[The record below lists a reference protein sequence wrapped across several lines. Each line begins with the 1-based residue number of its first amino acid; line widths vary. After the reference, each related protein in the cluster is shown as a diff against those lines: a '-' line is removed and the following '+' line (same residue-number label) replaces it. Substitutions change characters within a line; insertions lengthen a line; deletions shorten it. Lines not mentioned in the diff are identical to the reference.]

1 MDHQNWETHII
12 HCKESNK
19 NSNNTTKNTNKNSSK
34 HKDVSKAVK
43 LEKMVDEDKLSHKHI
58 SKDVANLIKN
68 KRCEMKLKQKDL
80 AKQLNV
86 NVSVINEIETG
97 KAIHNGKLIS
107 QIKRKLNLK

>member
-19 NSNNTTKNTNKNSSK
+19 NTNNNTNKNLSK

-43 LEKMVDEDKLSHKHI
+43 LEKMVEEDKLSHKYI
-58 SKDVANLIKN
+58 SKDVANMIKN

-80 AKQLNV
+80 ARQLNV
-86 NVSVINEIETG
+86 NVSVINDIETG